1 MNIEIANRLAK
12 LRKEKGYSQEELAEK
27 LGLSRQAVSKWERA
41 ESSPDTD
48 NLICLA
54 KLYNISL
61 DELLRTDEDVESIK
75 ESVKEKENKEKKD
88 VKISPTS
95 IYVKDGEEEVNV
107 SFSGIYVKDGED
119 EVVIGNKPIEILSE
133 SDQKKRKIKEK
144 ISSVY
149 VLLVVIGYILL
160 GSLLDL
166 WHPAWILFISIPLVD
181 SIMEAIIQK
190 NPKAFAFP
198 VLAVIV
204 FLFVGCVYDIWHPT
218 WIVFILIPVYYSIVP
233 GKLKV
238 EVNVE
243 SNDEIDDDEID
254 DDEEDN

>member
-88 VKISPTS
+88 VKLSPTS
-95 IYVKDGEEEVNV
+95 IYVKDGEEEVNI

-198 VLAVIV
+198 ILAVIV

-243 SNDEIDDDEID
+243 SNDETD

>member
-119 EVVIGNKPIEILSE
+119 EVVIGNKPIELLSE

-144 ISSVY
+144 ISSIY

-198 VLAVIV
+198 ILAVIV

-243 SNDEIDDDEID
+243 SNDEIDDDE
-254 DDEEDN
+254 EDN

>member
-1 MNIEIANRLAK
+1 MNIQIANRLLE
-12 LRKEKGYSQEELAEK
+12 LRKAHGLSQEQLADS
-27 LGLSRQAVSKWERA
+27 LGISRQAVSKWERA
-41 ESSPDTD
+41 EASPDTD

-95 IYVKDGEEEVNV
+95 INIKDGEEEVNI

-198 VLAVIV
+198 IIAVIV

-243 SNDEIDDDEID
+243 SNDEIDDDE
-254 DDEEDN
+254 EDN